1 MAEQKPELRQCTRC
15 HSNILL
21 QYFELNRKGELFKLC
36 NNCRTT
42 RRNQKA
48 IYRENNRDKI
58 LLEQA
63 EYRYYNKEKIAE
75 ASKIYRE
82 NNKDKI
88 KEQKQKYKKTQ
99 QTQNTTS

>member
-1 MAEQKPELRQCTRC
+1 MAEQKPELNKCTRC

-21 QYFELNRKGELFKLC
+21 HFFELNRKGELFKLC
-36 NNCRTT
+36 NNCRAT

-88 KEQKQKYKKTQ
+88 KEQKQKYKDTQ